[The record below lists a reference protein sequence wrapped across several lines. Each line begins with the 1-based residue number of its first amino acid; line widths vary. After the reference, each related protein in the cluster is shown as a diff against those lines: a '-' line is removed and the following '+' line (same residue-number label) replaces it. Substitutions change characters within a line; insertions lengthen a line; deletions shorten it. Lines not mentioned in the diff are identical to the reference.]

1 MVALI
6 HPTRHCLGVWK
17 ECPIDYRT
25 LSHVRM
31 TVVGRTRLQSSPDS
45 YALCAIQ
52 STSVLLTMVRSS
64 KMICNKGPHLS
75 GSLTI

>member
-6 HPTRHCLGVWK
+6 HATRHCLAVWRD
-17 ECPIDYRT
+17 CPSNYRT

-45 YALCAIQ
+45 YVLCAIQ

-64 KMICNKGPHLS
+64 KMISNKGPR
-75 GSLTI
+75 I